1 MGYRTDNFGRG
12 QALENDKTTTGARCI
27 ASITD
32 STEFGRRILRV
43 GDKTTPCPKCG
54 RNGVIVSG
62 EERVTFHGVPV
73 AVHGSKVHCDCPP
86 GSNRVIA
93 PAGQWL
99 GRGRDPVDVAREEH
113 AARLAAEKLA
123 EENRREEERER
134 NRVFAKSC
142 LRGDS
147 CNDAGDQREPHTNFA
162 DMAFFLAMPT
172 SDPATDSD
180 TPQHAQTARKK
191 KPEDIPKPKKRSAL
205 YRWWNGNHEEM
216 EYQAAV
222 AAAAA
227 AARVQ
232 TATAGASVLELISGR
247 ALTYGTWA
255 VRGAVGL
262 GEIATAGAGAPV
274 AGLLVGMMPGRL
286 NDGEQD
292 FIDRMRLAQMRE
304 APSRVRYTWENDSR
318 GNPVPRGWHT
328 PPGRDNVRVRKMEY
342 DSRVQAYTFTTEE
355 EPRITI
361 VWTPDRTDEKTPW
374 NTGNQARPVLPNPI
388 VVDPLP
394 VNTGITATTS
404 PAQEEKRF
412 ADYILILP
420 FPDLPPIYIY
430 LSKPP
435 VEFLEVELYSDFKRR
450 SRQGKYEA
458 DHMPSAAAVRA
469 HFKQL
474 YPDVDDEDL
483 DAYVQDVAAIVIPKK
498 VHQKISDTYG
508 GRNTRAQVD
517 LDSQNLQAAVDR
529 NLDAIKPALKEHG
542 ANETQI
548 EAARAKMHKLNSDM
562 GLYK

>member
-12 QALENDKTTTGARCI
+12 QALENDKTTTGASCI

-54 RNGVIVSG
+54 KQGVIVSG

-86 GSNRVIA
+86 GTNRVIA

-113 AARLAAEKLA
+113 AARLAAEKQA
-123 EENRREEERER
+123 EEKRREEERER

-142 LRGDS
+142 LRGDG

-162 DMAFFLAMPT
+162 DMAFFQAMPA
-172 SDPATDSD
+172 SDPITASD

-191 KPEDIPKPKKRSAL
+191 KPDDIPKPKKRCAL

-216 EYQAAV
+216 DYQAAV

-227 AARVQ
+227 ATRAQ
-232 TATAGASVLELISGR
+232 TATAGASLLELIGGR

-255 VRGAVGL
+255 VRGTAGL
-262 GEIATAGAGAPV
+262 GEVAAAGAGAPV

-318 GNPVPRGWHT
+318 GNPVPHGWHT
-328 PPGRDNVRVRKMEY
+328 PPGRDSVRVRKMEY
-342 DSRVQAYTFTTEE
+342 DSRQQAYTFTTEE

-374 NTGNQARPVLPNPI
+374 NTGNRARPVLPNPV

-394 VNTGITATTS
+394 DNTSITATTG
-404 PAQEEKRF
+404 PAPEEKSF

-430 LSKPP
+430 LRHNPGQVTGKGQKVSGIWLSVANVGSGSP
-435 VEFLEVELYSDFKRR
+435 VPSQIADRLRGLTFANFDQFRKAFWLEVSKDPELSKQFRGSNQVHIRKGNSPFIRDA
-450 SRQGKYEA
+450 E
-458 DHMPSAAAVRA
+458 RA
-469 HFKQL
+469 
-474 YPDVDDEDL
+474 
-483 DAYVQDVAAIVIPKK
+483 
-498 VHQKISDTYG
+498 G
-508 GRNTRAQVD
+508 GRERYEIHHIVPISQGGDVFNVD
-517 LDSQNLQAAVDR
+517 NMGITTPKR
-529 NLDAIKPALKEHG
+529 H
-542 ANETQI
+542 I
-548 EAARAKMHKLNSDM
+548 EIHSTWQSK
-562 GLYK
+562 

>member
-1 MGYRTDNFGRG
+1 GT
-12 QALENDKTTTGARCI
+12 
-27 ASITD
+27 
-32 STEFGRRILRV
+32 
-43 GDKTTPCPKCG
+43 
-54 RNGVIVSG
+54 
-62 EERVTFHGVPV
+62 
-73 AVHGSKVHCDCPP
+73 
-86 GSNRVIA
+86 NRVIA

-99 GRGRDPVDVAREEH
+99 GCGRDPVDVAREQH
-113 AARLAAEKLA
+113 AAKLVAEKEA
-123 EENRREEERER
+123 EGKRREEERER

-142 LRGDS
+142 LRGDG

-162 DMAFFLAMPT
+162 DMAFFLAMPA

-191 KPEDIPKPKKRSAL
+191 KPEDIPRPKKRSAL
-205 YRWWNGNHEEM
+205 YRWWNGNQEEM
-216 EYQAAV
+216 DYQAAV
-222 AAAAA
+222 AAAATA
-227 AARVQ
+227 TRAQ
-232 TATAGASVLELISGR
+232 TATAGASLLEIISGR
-247 ALTYGTWA
+247 TLTYGTLA

-355 EPRITI
+355 EPHITI
-361 VWTPDRTDEKTPW
+361 VWTPDQTDDKKPW
-374 NTGNQARPVLPNPI
+374 NTGNQARPVLPNPV

-404 PAQEEKRF
+404 PAQEEKSF

-450 SRQGKYEA
+450 SRQGIYEA
-458 DHMPSAAAVRA
+458 DHMPSRAAVDAYLRA
-469 HFKQL
+469 N
-474 YPDVDDEDL
+474 YPLLDDDEILALTDK
-483 DAYVQDVAAIVIPKK
+483 VAAIVIPKDM
-498 VHQKISDTYG
+498 HQKISETYG
-508 GRNTRAQVD
+508 GRNTPTQID
-517 LDSQNLQAAVDR
+517 LDSRNLRAAVDR
-529 NLDAIKPALKEHG
+529 NLDAIKPALKDHG
-542 ANETQI
+542 ATEIQI
-548 EAARAKMHKLNSDM
+548 EAARVKMHKINSEA